1 MCIMKEFKELDKDGL
16 LNTNEI
22 MHDYEFYYKLFVLN
36 EQLDFTTKE
45 YAVTD

>member
-1 MCIMKEFKELDKDGL
+1 MVMKEFIEINENEL

-36 EQLDFTTKE
+36 EQLDFTTKA
-45 YAVTD
+45 YAIVE